1 MIRLIIAV
9 ILLAVGGVG
18 TWLILRGG
26 AAPEGR
32 PPSTPRVDV
41 VTAEQAE
48 VLDSVM
54 LPARLRAAQ
63 AVSLSSE
70 IAGVLVEL
78 AVDEGARVAAG
89 DLIARLDE
97 AVPQAA
103 LREAEV
109 ALADAERELTLAR
122 TLQERQIG
130 PAERIR
136 QLEAQVATATAR
148 VDAARAML
156 AKSRIVA
163 PFAGRLGLRH
173 VDAGAWVAPGTPII
187 ELTRLDPIELVVAV
201 PAIHLERLRIG
212 QDVTA
217 TAPAFGERT
226 FTGTVRVIDPRIDPA
241 TASVTCVAEFANP
254 EEILRPGLVVDAR
267 VVLDRRQGV
276 RVAEAAVELR
286 GGTSVVYVVSDEMA
300 RRRPVVLGARGPGW
314 VEIRE
319 GLAAGEQVV
328 VRGLQSLFMPE
339 SAVIINESP

>member
-1 MIRLIIAV
+1 MVRLIIAV
-9 ILLAVGGVG
+9 VLLVGGGVG
-18 TWLILRGG
+18 TWLVLRSG
-26 AAPEGR
+26 AAAGGR
-32 PPSTPRVDV
+32 PPSTPRVDLA
-41 VTAEQAE
+41 TAELVE
-48 VLDSVM
+48 VLDSAR

-70 IAGVLVEL
+70 IAGVMIEMPV
-78 AVDEGARVAAG
+78 VEGARVAAG
-89 DLIARLDE
+89 ELIARLDD

-109 ALADAERELTLAR
+109 AVADAERELTLAR

-130 PAERIR
+130 PAERIL

-148 VDAARAML
+148 ADAARAIL
-156 AKSRIVA
+156 AKSRILA
-163 PFAGRLGLRH
+163 PFAGRLGLRL
-173 VDAGAWVAPGTPII
+173 VDAGAWVAPGTAII
-187 ELTRLDPIELVVAV
+187 ELTRLDPIELVVAI
-201 PAIHLERLRIG
+201 PAIYLARLQVG

-226 FTGTVRVIDPRIDPA
+226 FNGTLRVIDPRVDPA

-286 GGTSVVYVVSDEMA
+286 GDGSVVYVVSEDTA

-314 VEIRE
+314 VEIRD
-319 GLAAGEQVV
+319 GLAAGERVV

-339 SAVIINESP
+339 SAVIINEGP